1 MATIPARRQATG
13 LTRYTAIIRLRKGKA
28 VIHSEAKTFAHR
40 AAAVTWARHRE
51 VQLEDPAALVRAQD
65 GIQSLARAIRW
76 YIDTFEPI
84 SRWQRSKQ
92 THREFL
98 ERHPI
103 GKSNVLALTTAI
115 LVDHV
120 RSRRAQGAG
129 PATVANDLT
138 WIDVVLRAVKSVKG
152 LPVRP
157 EIAEEARTACRELRL
172 VAKPK
177 KRSRRP
183 SAEELQKPREFFSR
197 RDARSKIP
205 MLQIMEFALHSARR
219 QAKICRLEWR
229 YNDPEHRTG
238 EPGHRI

>member
-1 MATIPARRQATG
+1 MATIRARRQANG
-13 LTRYTAIIRLRKGKA
+13 LTRYTAIIRLRKGTA

-65 GIQSLARAIRW
+65 GIQSLARVIRW
-76 YIDTFEPI
+76 YIDSFEPI

-92 THREFL
+92 THLEFI

-103 GKSNVLALTTAI
+103 GKSNVFALTTAI

-138 WIDVVLRAVKSVKG
+138 WIGVVLRAAKSVKG

-157 EIAEEARTACRELRL
+157 EAIEEARTACRELRL

-183 SAEELQKPREFFSR
+183 SAEELQKLRE
-197 RDARSKIP
+197 
-205 MLQIMEFALHSARR
+205 
-219 QAKICRLEWR
+219 
-229 YNDPEHRTG
+229 
-238 EPGHRI
+238 